1 MDPNAT
7 DQTPATLRL
16 ANMSKSFP
24 LGDRTI
30 SVLDDISL
38 TIDSGEFVA
47 IMGRSGSG
55 KSTLLS
61 IMAGL
66 DTPDS
71 GTVHLGDLSISTMS
85 EDELALIRQTR
96 IGFIFQS
103 FHLIPTLSVAEN
115 IGFPLQISGQA
126 DQIER
131 VDTLIDQVELGHRR
145 DSMPHQLSG
154 GEKQRT
160 AIARA
165 LVTRPQVLFADEP
178 TGNLDVGNADQI
190 LTTLIELQQA
200 YQTTLI
206 VVTHDPAVADLASRT
221 ITLVDGR
228 LDSESDKSSATA
240 G

>member
-1 MDPNAT
+1 MPQPT
-7 DQTPATLRL
+7 RTPSPASLTL
-16 ANMSKSFP
+16 ANVCKSFP
-24 LGDRTI
+24 LGNRTI
-30 SVLDDISL
+30 SVLDDVSL
-38 TIDSGEFVA
+38 RIDSGEFVA

-66 DTPDS
+66 DAPDS
-71 GTVHLGDLSISTMS
+71 GTVQLGDLSISTMS

-115 IGFPLQISGQA
+115 IAFPLQISGQVEQM
-126 DQIER
+126 DR
-131 VDTLIDQVELGHRR
+131 VDTLIEQVELGHRR

-165 LVTRPQVLFADEP
+165 LVARPQVLFADEP
-178 TGNLDVGNADQI
+178 TGNLDAANADQVLAT
-190 LTTLIELQQA
+190 LTELQQA

-206 VVTHDPAVADLASRT
+206 VVTHDPAVAALASRT
-221 ITLVDGR
+221 VTIVDGQIAA
-228 LDSESDKSSATA
+228 ESDLSVSTA
-240 G
+240 